1 MKHRTLREVR
11 TRSTT
16 LWTLVAIRR
25 QSHRARIATLAAL
38 ATVLLTAVAHSA
50 VAHRTAAPRHAWPAT
65 ILRWMDGDTA
75 VLATPSGVERVR
87 LIGIDAPEAS
97 PSERARGQARRLNT
111 SLWNVVRLGL
121 QARDYAQQ
129 LAPPSTR
136 VFVETD
142 VQARDRYG
150 RLLAYLWLPDGRLLQ
165 EEILR
170 AGRASLLTIP
180 PNVKHTERLLN
191 AWREARK
198 SGRGLSP

>member
-1 MKHRTLREVR
+1 MRRTLRKVH
-11 TRSTT
+11 TRSIT
-16 LWTLVAIRR
+16 LWTVQQ
-25 QSHRARIATLAAL
+25 QSRGVHIAAL
-38 ATVLLTAVAHSA
+38 AAAAALLLTSA
-50 VAHRTAAPRHAWPAT
+50 ARGAIARKTAPPQHTWPAT
-65 ILRWMDGDTA
+65 IVRWTDGDTA

-198 SGRGLSP
+198 SGRGLLP

>member
-16 LWTLVAIRR
+16 LWTLLAIRR
-25 QSHRARIATLAAL
+25 QSHRPRIAAL
-38 ATVLLTAVAHSA
+38 AAVAAVLLTAAAHSA
-50 VAHRTAAPRHAWPAT
+50 VAHRTAPPRHAWPAT
-65 ILRWMDGDTA
+65 IVRWMDGDTA
-75 VLATPSGVERVR
+75 VLATPSGVQRVR
-87 LIGIDAPEAS
+87 LIGIDAPETS
-97 PSERARGQARRLNT
+97 PSERARSQARRLNT
-111 SLWNVVRLGL
+111 SLWKVVQLGL

-150 RLLAYLWLPDGRLLQ
+150 RLLAYLWLQDGRLLQ

-198 SGRGLSP
+198 SGRVLSP